1 MGEPWPRAL
10 PGLFLAAALATPV
23 ALAGPSRV
31 ELTDGSVL
39 TGDLVGYANGCYTLH
54 SPTLGDVSLEE
65 SKVRSV
71 QPGVTGGAGGLGLG
85 GVGTQA
91 DLASQ
96 LQATQQR
103 LVADPAVFRMIQALQ
118 NDPEIQGVLADPAFL
133 ALIASG
139 NLQAIQ
145 RDPRIQALLARPGV
159 WAILGHAR

>member
-10 PGLFLAAALATPV
+10 CGLFLAAALATPA
-23 ALAGPSRV
+23 ALAGPSQV

-39 TGDLVGYANGCYTLH
+39 TGDLVGYADGRYTLR

-71 QPGVTGGAGGLGLG
+71 RPGVTGGAGGLGLG
-85 GVGTQA
+85 GVETQV

-118 NDPEIQGVLADPAFL
+118 NDPEIRGVLADPAFI
-133 ALIASG
+133 ALVASG
-139 NLQAIQ
+139 NLQVIQ
-145 RDPRIQALLARPGV
+145 RDPRIQTLLARPGV
-159 WAILGHAR
+159 RAILDYAR